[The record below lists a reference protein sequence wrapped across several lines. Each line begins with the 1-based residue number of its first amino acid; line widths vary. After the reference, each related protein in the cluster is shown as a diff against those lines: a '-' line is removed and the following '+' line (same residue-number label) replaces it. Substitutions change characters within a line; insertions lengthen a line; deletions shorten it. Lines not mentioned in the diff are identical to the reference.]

1 MAAFFRRG
9 SVRYGLVAV
18 SVAVAAAALSL
29 VTLLVIPGGDGLSSD
44 PVAALAPPEAGGG
57 EGRGRVTLTEFA
69 DFNCGH
75 CARFHFAYTAGLR
88 SEFSG
93 AGGVEFQF
101 RHFPFLSGSSWSAAL
116 AYECAAEEGRGEA
129 YHDLLFEQ
137 HLAEGGPD
145 FSPGALA
152 GYAGMLGL
160 DEAAFGRCLEEE
172 RHLEAVAADKLLG
185 ESIGVRGTPT
195 LFLNGSFLS
204 HEEYGNLFEALESA
218 LAEADGR
225 VVPSSP

>member
-9 SVRYGLVAV
+9 SLRLALAAAVVVA
-18 SVAVAAAALSL
+18 AVALLSAAFLF
-29 VTLLVIPGGDGLSSD
+29 VPGRGGPASD
-44 PVAALAPPEAGGG
+44 PVAALAPSGSGGG
-57 EGRGRVTLTEFA
+57 DGGVWEGRVVLTEFA

-75 CARFHFAYTAGLR
+75 CARFHLTYTAGLR

-93 AGGVEFQF
+93 VEFRF

-116 AYECAAEEGRGEA
+116 AYECASAEGRGEA
-129 YHDLLFEQ
+129 YHDLLFER

-152 GYAGMLGL
+152 GYAGRLGL
-160 DEAAFGRCLEEE
+160 DQAAFARCLSEE
-172 RHLEAVAADKLLG
+172 RYLETVAADKRLG

-204 HEEYGNLFEALESA
+204 HEEYGNLFAKLKAA
-218 LAEADGR
+218 LAESGR
-225 VVPSSP
+225 HIAPSSP